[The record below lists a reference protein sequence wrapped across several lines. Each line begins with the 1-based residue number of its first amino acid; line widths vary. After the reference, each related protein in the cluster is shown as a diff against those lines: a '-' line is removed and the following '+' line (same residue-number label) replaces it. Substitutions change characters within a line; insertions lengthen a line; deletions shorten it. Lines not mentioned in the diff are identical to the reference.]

1 MEIIKAQK
9 NECMCRLPNIP
20 IDHTNTCFKAVID
33 FLFLIYI
40 YSIYIFLYICIFVR
54 HAVGAR
60 GCNVIT
66 FFPLLLHSVS

>member
-33 FLFLIYI
+33 FLFLYI
-40 YSIYIFLYICIFVR
+40 YTVYIFFYIYVY
-54 HAVGAR
+54 
-60 GCNVIT
+60 
-66 FFPLLLHSVS
+66 L